1 MSPPP
6 NFCMTEAWGPG
17 TSLSPYAGS
26 VIDYG
31 LGEKMQNF
39 LNSSFNKYPVAN
51 VTGLRKNFVSS
62 FLASHLLA
70 TVTVMLTWM
79 LCVL

>member
-1 MSPPP
+1 
-6 NFCMTEAWGPG
+6 
-17 TSLSPYAGS
+17 
-26 VIDYG
+26 
-31 LGEKMQNF
+31 MQNF